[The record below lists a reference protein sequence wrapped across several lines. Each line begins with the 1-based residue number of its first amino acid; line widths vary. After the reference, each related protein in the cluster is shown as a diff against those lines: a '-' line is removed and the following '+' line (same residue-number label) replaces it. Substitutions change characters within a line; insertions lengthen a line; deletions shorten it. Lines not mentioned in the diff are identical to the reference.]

1 MIFPTS
7 GLPVLLEIV
16 PDWSYI
22 SRVMLSFS
30 RKTDYALIALAH
42 LAGRA
47 GVASAREIG
56 QSYGLPVSLVMK
68 ILKRLQ
74 RNRIVKSVRGVNG
87 GYQLGLDLHTV
98 SLYDLINAV
107 SHGSEAVDGVPEVI
121 AMEPALLAVHSKL
134 MRFLKDVK
142 LSDLVLPGRRID
154 VPIEMVGR
162 KKNPE
167 TNPKSVVASLVATS

>member
-1 MIFPTS
+1 
-7 GLPVLLEIV
+7 
-16 PDWSYI
+16 
-22 SRVMLSFS
+22 MLSFS

-56 QSYGLPVSLVMK
+56 QTYRLPISLVMK

-74 RNRIVKSVRGVNG
+74 RHGIVKSVRGVNG

-98 SLYDLINAV
+98 SLYDLIDAISHGTNSDDGVSAV
-107 SHGSEAVDGVPEVI
+107 SV
-121 AMEPALLAVHSKL
+121 MEPPLLAVHSKL

-142 LSDLVLPGRRID
+142 LSDLVVPGRRID

-162 KKNPE
+162 KKNTE
-167 TNPKSVVASLVATS
+167 TNPKCVVADLVATG